1 MTQMKRNNP
10 ADFGDILAAL
20 DQKPSQAASGA
31 PSERAKRDDDQIS
44 AEDAPRPPP
53 RLRSI
58 LGHISWPWRI
68 GSGALR
74 FAPAASYAEEDA
86 ELAEPVATGP
96 GAKPA
101 QPQPSP
107 PQTEDEAI
115 AEELGL
121 HADLATAE
129 LQRIRRNFAKKNHPD
144 RFAPA
149 QRIGAA
155 RRMSIAN
162 MLIDAHLK
170 QKPSGQ

>member
-1 MTQMKRNNP
+1 MKRNNS

-20 DQKPSQAASGA
+20 DQKAPRSTSGA
-31 PSERAKRDDDQIS
+31 PSDRTKRDDDQVAS
-44 AEDAPRPPP
+44 ENAMRPVP

-58 LGHISWPWRI
+58 FGHISWPWRM
-68 GSGALR
+68 GAGAPR
-74 FAPAASYAEEDA
+74 FAPSAPYAEEAAD
-86 ELAEPVATGP
+86 LAEPVATGP
-96 GAKPA
+96 GEKPELLQLQA
-101 QPQPSP
+101 SP

-121 HADLATAE
+121 HADLATVE

-149 QRIGAA
+149 QRLGAA

-162 MLIDAHLK
+162 MLIDEHLK
-170 QKPSGQ
+170 QKPPGQ